1 MDGAGPERCRPTPD
15 AGPPHTHLPAAL
27 SPAEEQCLRWQIR
40 LEAAAARRAAALCR
54 FGTPFDVVLANVC
67 DELDRSFWTRDEW
80 GSSFDREHF
89 ARTVVGLVEGPGCC
103 LDPVLVTA
111 VLDCLEY
118 TLTNPVVYGPGNVAW
133 PEKRCTTYH
142 EDTVAADAVAAIF
155 EAHSRTSR

>member
-1 MDGAGPERCRPTPD
+1 M
-15 AGPPHTHLPAAL
+15 
-27 SPAEEQCLRWQIR
+27 
-40 LEAAAARRAAALCR
+40 
-54 FGTPFDVVLANVC
+54 
-67 DELDRSFWTRDEW
+67 

-155 EAHSRTSR
+155 ERTRGRRGDVPRHGLSGRRGPRRARRDFSPSSGPWANLLCE